1 MLAGA
6 GSRNQRNRDAHI
18 AHALRPTWR
27 GRATVVPLFDAP
39 GLSLHAGRRQA
50 RPRAALD
57 RRWISDTRMDLIER
71 KSVKLLAQGSR
82 LLAEMSAEALC
93 DEPQRFVIKK
103 MLGELRELLD
113 EFEDAY
119 LDDAGGR

>member
-1 MLAGA
+1 
-6 GSRNQRNRDAHI
+6 
-18 AHALRPTWR
+18 
-27 GRATVVPLFDAP
+27 
-39 GLSLHAGRRQA
+39 
-50 RPRAALD
+50 
-57 RRWISDTRMDLIER
+57 MDLIER

-93 DEPQRFVIKK
+93 DEPQRFVIEK

-119 LDDAGGR
+119 LDDDTGGR

>member
-1 MLAGA
+1 
-6 GSRNQRNRDAHI
+6 
-18 AHALRPTWR
+18 
-27 GRATVVPLFDAP
+27 
-39 GLSLHAGRRQA
+39 
-50 RPRAALD
+50 
-57 RRWISDTRMDLIER
+57 MDLIER